1 MRKPCHQNCRDRL
14 NYVHSILLKILKSQ
28 ESLYDHLIQK
38 SEEEAVYLNAKQV
51 RDRVGVSERTLAR
64 LHEKGQLP
72 YSKMVDGKR
81 LYRFEEVEHFRKAR
95 LRLT

>member
-51 RDRVGVSERTLAR
+51 QDRVGISPSTLFRYQDLGLIKIAKNIGGR
-64 LHEKGQLP
+64 
-72 YSKMVDGKR
+72 R
-81 LYRFEEVEHFRKAR
+81 LYLESEVERFRKEYRR
-95 LRLT
+95 LP